1 MVNLMAVD
9 AQRLMDLTA
18 YVNVLWSSPLTIL
31 IALYFLYDAM
41 GPSVLAGVGV
51 LVLLI
56 PLNMVVSRIARK
68 LQVRMEIQVIFM
80 QQLGIKVQQQIL
92 VFFSSKVYSC
102 FFKWALRPVD
112 LHVDRQ
118 NLNNNN
124 NNTLENCTKNLSSW
138 MSIRWLF

>member
-1 MVNLMAVD
+1 MNLMAVD

-138 MSIRWLF
+138 MSIR

>member
-1 MVNLMAVD
+1 MNLMAVD

-68 LQVRMEIQVIFM
+68 LQVRMELQVIFM

-92 VFFSSKVYSC
+92 VSFSSKVYSR
-102 FFKWALRPVD
+102 FFA
-112 LHVDRQ
+112 
-118 NLNNNN
+118 
-124 NNTLENCTKNLSSW
+124 
-138 MSIRWLF
+138 